1 MPSHRFRNISA
12 RFISRAAPALL
23 AVALAGP
30 VSPVYWNNAA
40 LANDIA
46 EPYDPLRF
54 KSQDD
59 MLRSFKSF
67 GRVIREIPFDLYRC
81 AGLLGKK
88 LGLLSS
94 SMWTGRLIR
103 RNPEVTEALSTI
115 FTHRMRSQKNFEKL
129 CFTNNSANY
138 MGIINADHGVCAGI
152 TTMNWLANYLAMFDE
167 SGKTF
172 RTFHPNFK
180 VPKGYTT
187 ASFGELI
194 ARKARE
200 GKKAEKASMKL
211 DPESGEYVVPAK
223 LKLDREERLILDFY
237 TPFIDR
243 LFRDKRP
250 TVFPYFTTL
259 ESFSDHPALKAYL
272 MKHSVESWYDVNVSL
287 TSLYEAVLA
296 GGKNNVLNSRQVG
309 VLHSQVDSYLKLK
322 IQPIIFIHLEDVDGT
337 GKSIHILRV
346 RSARWE
352 NDGDRYVM
360 RLVDPNFDR
369 GEDIHKLTIDRIKSR
384 PDRVE
389 AVYEP
394 YRDLQTRGQKRKRI
408 IPLNDVEVASFF
420 DRLSSETMASWRDW
434 FAEEGDAILEQF
446 RQSAANRDAAR

>member
-1 MPSHRFRNISA
+1 MRFLNLKTKPLL
-12 RFISRAAPALL
+12 SRLAPALL
-23 AVALAGP
+23 AIALA
-30 VSPVYWNNAA
+30 SPIAPAYAD
-40 LANDIA
+40 DIA
-46 EPYDPLRF
+46 HPRDPLRF
-54 KSQDD
+54 ESQDD

-94 SMWTGRLIR
+94 AMWTGRLIK
-103 RNPEVTEALSTI
+103 RNPEVTDALNTI

-138 MGIINADHGVCAGI
+138 MGIINADHGMCAGI
-152 TTMNWLANYLAMFDE
+152 TTMNWLANYLAVFDE
-167 SGKTF
+167 AGTKF
-172 RTFHPNFK
+172 HAFHPQFK
-180 VPKGYTT
+180 LPNGYTT

-200 GKKAEKASMKL
+200 AKEAE
-211 DPESGEYVVPAK
+211 EYGSAAK

-243 LFRDKRP
+243 LFREKRP

-272 MKHSVESWYDVNVSL
+272 LKHSVETWYDVNVSL
-287 TSLYEAVLA
+287 TSLYEAVIA
-296 GGKNNVLNSRQVG
+296 GGKANVLNARQVG
-309 VLHSQVDSYLKLK
+309 VLHSQVDAYLKLK
-322 IQPIIFIHLEDVDGT
+322 IQPIVFIHLEDVDGT

-352 NDGDRYVM
+352 NNGDRYVM
-360 RLVDPNFDR
+360 RLVDPNFET
-369 GEDIHKLTIDRIKSR
+369 GEDIHKLVIDRVKTR

-394 YRDLQTRGQKRKRI
+394 YRDLQTRGRKRKRI

-420 DRLSSETMASWRDW
+420 DRLSAETMASWRDW
-434 FAEEGDAILEQF
+434 FADEGDAILEQF
-446 RQSAANRDAAR
+446 RRSAADRNTAP